1 MNVNKFQLAKS
12 IADDTGLTQKSSVQ
26 ILDLLLN
33 ILIQTLPSGE
43 TIRIRGF
50 GKFYIRH
57 QAKRRIRHP
66 GTGKIMIVESRN
78 MVGFKSSKV
87 FERQINELFW
97 CADPVNREILQQLY
111 ELIEKA
117 SDDYTEDEE
126 FDE

>member
-1 MNVNKFQLAKS
+1 MNVNKFQLVKS
-12 IADDTGLTQKSSVQ
+12 IADDTGLTQKRSVQ

-33 ILIQTLPSGE
+33 ILIQTLSSGE

-57 QAKRRIRHP
+57 LAKRRIRHP
-66 GTGKIMIVESRN
+66 ETGKIMIVESRN

-97 CADPVNREILQQLY
+97 YAEPANREILQQLY
-111 ELIEKA
+111 ELVDNA
-117 SDDYTEDEE
+117 SDDYTENEE
-126 FDE
+126 FDD